1 MNITRERSNG
11 LHQADRPV
19 WPNHEDLVSVQSLGE
34 GESPFR
40 VDAPP
45 PADRIEAFF
54 LHALGALDPEEL
66 EDLLHGD

>member
-1 MNITRERSNG
+1 MNTTRQRSNTP
-11 LHQADRPV
+11 HPTDRPV
-19 WPNHEDLVSVQSLGE
+19 WPNQEDLVGMQSLGE
-34 GESPFR
+34 GESAFR

-45 PADRIEAFF
+45 AADRIEAFF